1 MIVGPQTDMAVV
13 ADPEPSGSMTPS
25 PKPQP
30 NRHVSLHLQRK
41 IREGGIKLVCAACA
55 VLSIFVTFAI
65 VTILLKEALP
75 FFAKVNIK
83 DFFTGTEWQ
92 PTPEPGQYGILP
104 LINGTLMITVGAGIF
119 AVPIG
124 LLSAIYLSEYA
135 KPRVKAI
142 LKPALELLA
151 GIPTVVYGYFGLFFV
166 TPMIKKVLPAT
177 QASNAMAGAIVVG
190 VMILPLV
197 SSLCEDAISSVPR
210 SLREGAQGLGATKAE
225 TTMKIVVP
233 AALSGIVASFILAL
247 SRALGET
254 MAVTLAAGSNPILT
268 FNPTKGIE
276 TMTAYM
282 VNTSKGD
289 IPVGSMKYLSIF
301 AVGLILF
308 ALTFSMNLFAR
319 RMVAKFKLNY
329 Q

>member
-1 MIVGPQTDMAVV
+1 MTVNTTDKAVV
-13 ADPEPSGSMTPS
+13 PGSAGPGGQGDKKHLS
-25 PKPQP
+25 
-30 NRHVSLHLQRK
+30 VHLQRK
-41 IREGGIKLVCAACA
+41 IREGGIKLFCALCA
-55 VLSIFVTFAI
+55 VLSVFTTFAI
-65 VTILLKEALP
+65 VFTLLKQALP
-75 FFAKVNIK
+75 FFTHVNLK
-83 DFFTGTEWQ
+83 EFFTGTEWQ
-92 PTPEPGQYGILP
+92 PTPEPGHYGILP
-104 LINGTLMITVGAGIF
+104 LVTGTLMITVGAGLF

-135 KPRVKAI
+135 KPKVKSV

-166 TPMIKKVLPAT
+166 TPMLKKVLPDI
-177 QASNAMAGAIVVG
+177 QSSNALAGAIVVG

-210 SLREGAQGLGATKAE
+210 ALREGAQGLGATKAE

-282 VNTSKGD
+282 VSTSKGD
-289 IPVGSMKYLSIF
+289 IEQGSMKYLSIF

-308 ALTFSMNLFAR
+308 AFTFSMNLFAR

>member
-1 MIVGPQTDMAVV
+1 MTVTPQTEKAVV
-13 ADPEPSGSMTPS
+13 AGPEEPR
-25 PKPQP
+25 
-30 NRHVSLHLQRK
+30 NRPTQKHVSLHLQRR
-41 IREGGIKLVCAACA
+41 IREGGIKLFCAMCA

-65 VTILLKEALP
+65 VYTLLTQALP
-75 FFAKVNIK
+75 FFAKVNLK

-92 PTPEPGQYGILP
+92 PTPEPGHYGILP

-119 AVPIG
+119 AVPLG

-135 KPRVKAI
+135 KPKVKAI

-166 TPMIKKVLPAT
+166 TPLIKQVLPET
-177 QASNAMAGAIVVG
+177 QAANALAGAIVVG

-210 SLREGAQGLGATKAE
+210 ALREGAQGLGATKAE

-289 IPVGSMKYLSIF
+289 IETGSMKYLSIF

-308 ALTFSMNLFAR
+308 LLTFSMNLFAR

>member
-1 MIVGPQTDMAVV
+1 MIVSETEKAVV
-13 ADPEPSGSMTPS
+13 AGSGGPSNEPS
-25 PKPQP
+25 K
-30 NRHVSLHLQRK
+30 RHVSVHLQRQ
-41 IREGGIKLVCAACA
+41 IREGAIKWFCAICA
-55 VLSIFVTFAI
+55 VLSVFTTFAI
-65 VTILLKEALP
+65 VYILLSQALP
-75 FFAKVNIK
+75 FFAKVNLRE
-83 DFFTGTEWQ
+83 FFTGTEWK
-92 PTPEPGQYGILP
+92 PTPEPGTYGILP
-104 LINGTLMITVGAGIF
+104 LVTGTLMITVGAGLF
-119 AVPIG
+119 AVPLG
-124 LLSAIYLSEYA
+124 LLSAIYLAEYA
-135 KPRVKAI
+135 KPKVKAV

-166 TPMIKKVLPAT
+166 TPALKRIFPEI
-177 QASNAMAGAIVVG
+177 QASNALAGAIVVG
-190 VMILPLV
+190 IMILPLV

-210 SLREGAQGLGATKAE
+210 ALKEGAQGLGATKAE

-282 VNTSKGD
+282 VSTSKGD
-289 IPVGSMKYLSIF
+289 MQYGSMKYYSIF
-301 AVGLILF
+301 AVGLVLF
-308 ALTFSMNLFAR
+308 AFTFSMNIIAR
-319 RMVAKFKLNY
+319 KLVAKFKLNY